1 MINKLLEHFRSN
13 INNDLLYIAI
23 ISFGVAA
30 VLIVFGKM
38 ISLTLR
44 KLLKPIVK
52 RSKAKIDDQMF
63 ELMKSTLFKIII
75 LIGLSVGLGIFKS
88 GLSLKSGNPPQ
99 KLITYYP
106 YFEDIVI
113 SADYALFLLIVVIIL
128 VVSFRTI
135 TILFNWYSG
144 KIDSGENK
152 NLSGSLFPLLQK
164 LSKMLLTA
172 LAFVIVLAKFHIDI
186 SGFIVSLGVGSLAI
200 ALAAQ
205 ETISNMISGFIIMT
219 DRPFRIGDRIKV
231 NPDLVGDVIEIG
243 VRSTKVLDFD
253 NNIII
258 VPNNDIVKSRIVNLT
273 YPSAL
278 SRVVVEVMVAYNCD
292 IDKVKKILISVAENN
307 PLVAKSPAPDTFLTK
322 FGDSGVSYRLT
333 TFTENYQN
341 NAKLGS
347 ELREAI
353 LIEFKKEKI
362 EIPFPQMDIR
372 LQKNNES

>member
-1 MINKLLEHFRSN
+1 MIIKLLEHFRSN
-13 INNDLLYIAI
+13 INNDLLYITI

-30 VLIVFGKM
+30 VIIVFGKM

-44 KLLKPIVK
+44 KILKPIVK

-63 ELMKSTLFKIII
+63 ELMKSTFFKIII
-75 LIGLSVGLGIFKS
+75 LIGLSIGLGIFKN

-99 KLITYYP
+99 KLIAYYP

-113 SADYALFLLIVVIIL
+113 AADYALFLLIVLIL
-128 VVSFRTI
+128 LVMSFRTV
-135 TILFNWYSG
+135 TILFNLYSG

-164 LSKMLLTA
+164 LSKLILTA
-172 LAFVIVLAKFHIDI
+172 LAFVIVLAKFHIDV

-219 DRPFRIGDRIKV
+219 DRPFRIGDRIKIS
-231 NPDLVGDVIEIG
+231 PDLVGDVIEIG

-278 SRVVVEVMVAYNCD
+278 TRVVVEVMVSYNCD
-292 IDKVKKILISVAENN
+292 IDKVKKTLICVAENN
-307 PLVAKSPAPDTFLTK
+307 PLVAKTPKPDTFLTK
-322 FGDSGVSYRLT
+322 FGDSGVNYRLT
-333 TFTENYQN
+333 AYTENYQN

-353 LIEFKKEKI
+353 LNEFRKEKI
-362 EIPFPQMDIR
+362 EIPFPQMDVR
-372 LQKNNES
+372 LQKNNDS

>member
-1 MINKLLEHFRSN
+1 
-13 INNDLLYIAI
+13 
-23 ISFGVAA
+23 
-30 VLIVFGKM
+30 
-38 ISLTLR
+38 
-44 KLLKPIVK
+44 
-52 RSKAKIDDQMF
+52 
-63 ELMKSTLFKIII
+63 
-75 LIGLSVGLGIFKS
+75 
-88 GLSLKSGNPPQ
+88 
-99 KLITYYP
+99 
-106 YFEDIVI
+106 
-113 SADYALFLLIVVIIL
+113 
-128 VVSFRTI
+128 
-135 TILFNWYSG
+135 
-144 KIDSGENK
+144 
-152 NLSGSLFPLLQK
+152 
-164 LSKMLLTA
+164 MLLTA

-273 YPSAL
+273 YPSTL
-278 SRVVVEVMVAYNCD
+278 SRVVVEVMVSYNCD

-307 PLVAKSPAPDTFLTK
+307 PLVAKTPAPDTFLTK
-322 FGDSGVSYRLT
+322 FDDSGVSYRLT

>member
-1 MINKLLEHFRSN
+1 MINKLLEHFRTN

-63 ELMKSTLFKIII
+63 ELMKSTFFKIII

-88 GLSLKSGNPPQ
+88 GLSLQSGNPPQ

-113 SADYALFLLIVVIIL
+113 GADYALFLLIVVIIL
-128 VVSFRTI
+128 VVSFRTV

-144 KIDSGENK
+144 KIDAGENK

-278 SRVVVEVMVAYNCD
+278 SRVVVEVMVSYNCD

-322 FGDSGVSYRLT
+322 FDDSGVSYRLT
-333 TFTENYQN
+333 AFTENYQN

-353 LIEFKKEKI
+353 LIEFRKEKI

>member
-1 MINKLLEHFRSN
+1 MIIKLLENFRYTL
-13 INNDLLYIAI
+13 NNDLLYLTI

-30 VLIVFGKM
+30 VIIVIGK
-38 ISLTLR
+38 ILSQVLR

-52 RSKAKIDDQMF
+52 RSKAQIDDQMYD
-63 ELMKSTLFKIII
+63 LMKSTFFKIII
-75 LIGLSVGLGIFKS
+75 LIGLSVGLGIFKN
-88 GLSLKSGNPPQ
+88 GLSLKTGNPPQ

-106 YFEDIVI
+106 YFDDLVI
-113 SADYALFLLIVVIIL
+113 AADYALFLLIVLIIL
-128 VVSFRTI
+128 VIGFRTI
-135 TILFNWYSG
+135 TILFNWYAG

-164 LSKMLLTA
+164 LSKLILTA
-172 LAFVIVLAKFHIDI
+172 LAFVIVLAKFHIDV

-253 NNIII
+253 NNILI

-278 SRVVVEVMVAYNCD
+278 SRVVVEVMVSYNCD
-292 IDKVKKILISVAENN
+292 IDKVKKILISVAVNN
-307 PLVAKSPAPDTFLTK
+307 LLVAKTPAPDTFLTK
-322 FGDSGVSYRLT
+322 FGDSGVNYRLT
-333 TFTENYQN
+333 AYTENYLD

-353 LIEFKKEKI
+353 LQEFRKEKI
-362 EIPFPQMDIR
+362 EIPLPQMDVR
-372 LQKNNES
+372 LQKKDES

>member
-1 MINKLLEHFRSN
+1 MIIKLLEQFRFTL
-13 INNDLLYIAI
+13 NNDLLYLTI

-30 VLIVFGKM
+30 VIIVIGK
-38 ISLTLR
+38 ILSQVLR

-52 RSKAKIDDQMF
+52 RSKAQIDDQMYD
-63 ELMKSTLFKIII
+63 LMKSTFFKIII
-75 LIGLSVGLGIFKS
+75 LIGLSVGLGIFKN
-88 GLSLKSGNPPQ
+88 GLSLKTGNPPQ

-106 YFEDIVI
+106 YFDDLVI
-113 SADYALFLLIVVIIL
+113 AADYALFLLIVLIIL
-128 VVSFRTI
+128 VIGFRTI
-135 TILFNWYSG
+135 TILFNWYAG
-144 KIDSGENK
+144 RIDSGENI
-152 NLSGSLFPLLQK
+152 NIRGSLFPLLQK
-164 LSKMLLTA
+164 LSKLILTA
-172 LAFVIVLAKFHIDI
+172 LAFVIVLAKFHIDV

-253 NNIII
+253 NNILI

-278 SRVVVEVMVAYNCD
+278 SRVVVEVMVSYNCD
-292 IDKVKKILISVAENN
+292 IDKVKKILISVAVNN
-307 PLVAKSPAPDTFLTK
+307 LLVAKTPAPDTFLTK
-322 FGDSGVSYRLT
+322 FGDSGVNYRLT
-333 TFTENYQN
+333 AYTENYLD

-353 LIEFKKEKI
+353 LQEFRKEKI
-362 EIPFPQMDIR
+362 EIPLPQMDVR
-372 LQKNNES
+372 LQKNDES